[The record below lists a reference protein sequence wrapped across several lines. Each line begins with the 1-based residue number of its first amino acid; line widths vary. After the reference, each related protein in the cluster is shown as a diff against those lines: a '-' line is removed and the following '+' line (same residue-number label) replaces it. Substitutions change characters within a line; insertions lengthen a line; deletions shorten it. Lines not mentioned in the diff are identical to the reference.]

1 MSYDTGNP
9 VPSKDPRD
17 LVDNAENMDEAVNGT
32 GSSWTDRLGNS
43 RPTLKHLEDEYP
55 NAGAE
60 ADRAE
65 AAAEDAETAQAA
77 AEAAQAA
84 AETSGAN
91 AAVSQSAAAASASSA
106 AASASDA
113 QTYAEAAAS
122 AGDTIYDDTTDGL
135 NGTTEGDY
143 FYVPSAVEGELL
155 ILYLHDTGGVAT
167 EIGRS
172 SDAAAVT
179 SVSESVPSAS
189 FAIVSNSVNLFS
201 SSAITSGQT
210 LRNGGLQAQAGT
222 FVTGYI
228 PVVAG
233 EDFIA
238 SAAIKGDGTYGGV
251 SFYNYNY
258 DVVSYS
264 HAAVTAETAVS
275 VPAGAV
281 WMRCAFNI
289 ATTSQSSLGVYFGDA
304 VPSEYRSYGV
314 IDSQTQRDTINAQST
329 ELHSVINGFDQNEI
343 TDEFYLTSSNNTE
356 VANSTYY
363 ITSYIPVVQGGTVT
377 FSASTSLGSG
387 FGLTWYDA
395 EQNHIAGA
403 AGQGTPPVADT
414 PYTVPTRASYVR
426 ATFHRV
432 NQPASDLVVV
442 QSASVPDDYLPH
454 GIGQALDYLSPWA
467 GAGVMHLG
475 DSITD
480 NFRGDTQWVEY
491 LRGKMRSVLVAN
503 EAKAGRRMRDCA
515 KTTAGDDLVV
525 GDLTDV
531 DLIICMCGTNDF
543 NAARVGGTGALLGT
557 IDDAASYAANSFY
570 ANTKYVIETLL
581 GLKSTVR
588 IVFFTPTYRSA
599 APSADTES
607 AEGYTLY
614 DYADAVKQVCALYGV
629 PVLDLLRDG
638 GLNSFNTGDYLAD
651 GLHPTS
657 TDGGVTIIGKPAAA
671 WLSSIR

>member
-1 MSYDTGNP
+1 MDRIQ
-9 VPSKDPRD
+9 DPTATE
-17 LVDNAENMDEAVNGT
+17 DNQFQEAGT
-32 GSSWTDRLGNS
+32 GTVATRLRALWLNGIQEE
-43 RPTLKHLEDEYP
+43 LIHILEE
-55 NAGAE
+55 AGI
-60 ADRAE
+60 
-65 AAAEDAETAQAA
+65 TP
-77 AEAAQAA
+77 
-84 AETSGAN
+84 
-91 AAVSQSAAAASASSA
+91 SSA
-106 AASASDA
+106 TLTQVLQALKVIFPTKAQLSASDGSDYIGYGSG
-113 QTYAEAAAS
+113 TLTEALVGI
-122 AGDTIYDDTTDGL
+122 AGDISTLEGEVSSGLTGGAPVYADTTAGL
-135 NGTTEGDY
+135 AATSEGEY
-143 FYVPSAVEGELL
+143 FNVPSAVDGELL
-155 ILYLHDTGGVAT
+155 ILYLHDTGDVAT

-172 SDAAAVT
+172 ISAGAVDGIPESSVDVVFA
-179 SVSESVPSAS
+179 SVSAGL
-189 FAIVSNSVNLFS
+189 NLFS
-201 SSAITSGQT
+201 PSAITSGQT
-210 LRNGGLQAQAGT
+210 LRNGGLVAQGTT

-233 EDFIA
+233 GDFI
-238 SAAIKGDGTYGGV
+238 SSGAIKGDDTYGGV
-251 SFYNYNY
+251 SFYDYAYN
-258 DVVSYS
+258 VLSYS

-275 VPAGAV
+275 VPSGAV
-281 WMRCAFNI
+281 WMRCAFDV
-289 ATTSQSSLGVYFGDA
+289 ATISASALGIYSGDTLPSLYRAYGVVDPQSQRDGVNSQSPELHGL
-304 VPSEYRSYGV
+304 
-314 IDSQTQRDTINAQST
+314 INA
-329 ELHSVINGFDQNEI
+329 FDPAAI
-343 TDEFYLTSSNNTE
+343 TDEYYLTSSNNTE